1 MTFHGH
7 KDSCSS
13 PKFLLESCV
22 LLFCRYCSM
31 SSSLQTILL
40 TNLGFPG
47 SVIDKSIDTHF
58 GHPMWPSPCARQLPS
73 FIDNSSLVGPD
84 WSSRCLYIPPYCQ
97 HLIKIS
103 FLALAFLLP
112 LSHTYSSLQLTSN
125 IYRYTSFSIDI
136 LTTNILL
143 KQSFM
148 LNVTSTLSNIIPFQ
162 TSYQYQHQHRYHE
175 DYEHH
180 LHCTPR
186 SRLNRG
192 SRNRKPSTC
201 SSRRSRTS
209 VLLPF
214 STTLP

>member
-1 MTFHGH
+1 
-7 KDSCSS
+7 
-13 PKFLLESCV
+13 
-22 LLFCRYCSM
+22 M

-58 GHPMWPSPCARQLPS
+58 GHPMWPSPRARQLPS
-73 FIDNSSLVGPD
+73 FIDNSSPVGPD
-84 WSSRCLYIPPYCQ
+84 WSSRYLYIPPYCQ

-103 FLALAFLLP
+103 FLAVAFLLP
-112 LSHTYSSLQLTSN
+112 LSYLFFPPTHFKHLSLH
-125 IYRYTSFSIDI
+125 IFSIDI

-143 KQSFM
+143 RQSFM

-180 LHCTPR
+180 LHRTPR

-192 SRNRKPSTC
+192 SRNRKLSTC